1 MPRLFTRKKLTVS
14 AAVRCHIGLVRQ
26 NNEDNFYFSGVY
38 LPLDKTDAGD
48 SREGVFP
55 LEQDPVFAVCDGMGG
70 EDDGETA
77 AYMAVK
83 GIAGEAAKQDQ
94 DWENALKA
102 ISCEISLGS
111 SPGYTRGCTAALLA
125 FKNSRAGIYNVGDSR
140 IYLFRHGRLKQV
152 SRDHSPV
159 YELYEAGA
167 ITREEVRLHP
177 RNNIISRFLG
187 MEEADAYEPFA
198 HCVRIFCRPEDIF
211 LICSDGLTDLVPE
224 FILSEILSAG
234 GTVRVIAQRLLDE
247 ALQRGGR
254 DNVTLIVLAL
264 KDGRA

>member
-1 MPRLFTRKKLTVS
+1 MPLFTRKKMTVS

-48 SREGVFP
+48 SREGLFP

-77 AYMAVK
+77 AYMAVT
-83 GIAGEAAKQDQ
+83 GIADEAAERDP
-94 DWENALKA
+94 DWERALKD
-102 ISCEISLGS
+102 ISRKISRGS
-111 SPGYTRGCTAALLA
+111 SPGYTRGCTAALIA
-125 FKNSRAGIYNVGDSR
+125 FSNSRAGIHNVGDSR
-140 IYLFRHGRLKQV
+140 VYLFRRGRLKQV

-167 ITREEVRLHP
+167 LTREEVRLHP

-187 MEEADAYEPFA
+187 MEDTDDWDPFT
-198 HCVRIFCRPEDIF
+198 HSVRITCRPEDIF
-211 LICSDGLTDLVPE
+211 MICSDGLTDMVPE
-224 FILSEILSAG
+224 FVLSEIISAG

-247 ALQRGGR
+247 ALKRGGR
-254 DNVTLIVLAL
+254 DNVTLILLAL
-264 KDGRA
+264 KDGRT